1 MSFLI
6 IFTQYLLCCISILLT
21 ALFALNIGS
30 VQAHTELSGVPWE
43 YYTSLFLLLSVGICI
58 DISKYLF
65 WLYRKEH
72 KLFLLLSIVL
82 VGFSWAASIAF
93 FVSKED
99 ANIKQYQLESS
110 EYTANKMTI
119 SLLELEIAE
128 KRKLLEKRL
137 SSSYHKQWDK
147 GAAILNEINALTNEL
162 NQRVNALDSI
172 GLDSA
177 QLQLSTSAL
186 FSALSSALS
195 MTFSSVANIA
205 YGVLALII
213 EVCALGVMSLR
224 QTVNV
229 SHTQHKEEQPVFLRS
244 FEEERYHKKQN
255 KINRIRDDL
264 LAERT
269 KPLISNIIKDYSI
282 SHAEAKAIMKGLEDE
297 GKLMIKRNRYYL
309 LK

>member
-1 MSFLI
+1 M
-6 IFTQYLLCCISILLT
+6 CCISVLLT

-30 VQAHTELSGVPWE
+30 IQAPIAASEISLE
-43 YYTSLFLLLSVGICI
+43 YYTGLFLLLSVGLCI

-72 KLFLLLSIVL
+72 RLFLLLSIIL
-82 VGFSWAASIAF
+82 VGFSWAASVAF
-93 FVSKED
+93 FVSKEEQ
-99 ANIKQYQLESS
+99 NIKQYQLESS
-110 EYTANKMTI
+110 EYAANKMAI
-119 SLLELEIAE
+119 SLLELEVSE

-137 SSSYHKQWDK
+137 SSSYHSQWDK
-147 GAAILNEINALTNEL
+147 GEAVLGEINRLTSEL
-162 NQRVNALDSI
+162 NQRIEMSDSI
-172 GLDSA
+172 GLGST

-186 FSALSSALS
+186 FSAISSISSLSFA
-195 MTFSSVANIA
+195 SVANIA

-213 EVCALGVMSLR
+213 EVCALGIMSLK
-224 QTVNV
+224 QTVITLPKRV
-229 SHTQHKEEQPVFLRS
+229 SEEQHS
-244 FEEERYHKKQN
+244 AEGQYHHKKD
-255 KINRIRDDL
+255 KINRIREDL

-282 SHAEAKAIMKGLEDE
+282 SHTEAKAIMKSLESE